1 MMGKT
6 FICGRAILNI
16 NLSSNF
22 RRDDFHNP
30 YDRKAI
36 KEQLQ
41 LESLQKMEEALRKKQ
56 EQKKL
61 DRKKKKTKKPSLSRT
76 EL

>member
-1 MMGKT
+1 MVLHYSFTVFG
-6 FICGRAILNI
+6 F
-16 NLSSNF
+16 SNF
-22 RRDDFHNP
+22 RRDDFYNP
-30 YDRKAI
+30 YDKEAI
-36 KEQLQ
+36 KEKMQQ
-41 LESLQKMEEALRKKQ
+41 ESLRKMEEAIKAKH